1 MKTLIQTP
9 TNDLKNSIEFYSKL
23 KFNIISDKDPVLV
36 SDGKAFIQINPDR
49 YARAGIKL
57 FRSEWKEA
65 VNELSKLAKVVK
77 TNDGFLLTDTSGMWI
92 YLIETDTSF
101 DLQISETSDSVLG
114 NYMGIGLET
123 PEAEKSKEIWSILGF
138 ERNDPKWPSF
148 TNIDQV
154 TITLYE
160 PNSCPHLFFNPSLTY
175 FNGPENLKVIDY
187 IRQQNIPIAEE
198 ITYFNPNNEVDNII
212 IRDPGGLGFF
222 LFND

>member
-57 FRSEWKEA
+57 FNSNWEET
-65 VNELSKLAKVVK
+65 VNKLQQLATVVK
-77 TNDGFLLTDTSGMWI
+77 ISEGYLLTDTSGMWI
-92 YLIETDTSF
+92 YLIETDEQF
-101 DLQISETSDSVLG
+101 ELQMSDSSHSALG

-123 PEAEKSKEIWSILGF
+123 PEVEKSKEIWTILGF
-138 ERNDPKWPSF
+138 ERNDPKWPSY
-148 TNIDQV
+148 TNKDQV
-154 TITLYE
+154 TVTFYE

-175 FNGPENLKVIDY
+175 FNGSDNPQVIEY
-187 IRQQNIPIAEE
+187 IRNQNIPIAEE

-222 LFND
+222 IFND

>member
-1 MKTLIQTP
+1 MRTLIQTP
-9 TNDLKNSIEFYSKL
+9 TNNLSNSIEFYSKL

-57 FRSEWKEA
+57 FRPDWEETVKKLSE
-65 VNELSKLAKVVK
+65 LANVVK
-77 TNDGFLLTDTSGMWI
+77 TGDGYLLTDTSGMWI
-92 YLIETDTSF
+92 YLIETEDQF
-101 DLQISETSDSVLG
+101 ELQVSDSSNSALG

-123 PEAEKSKEIWSILGF
+123 PEVEKSKEIWTILGF
-138 ERNDPKWPSF
+138 ERNDPKWPSY
-148 TNIDQV
+148 TNEDQL
-154 TITLYE
+154 TITFYE

-175 FNGPENLKVIDY
+175 FNGAENLKVIEY
-187 IRQQNIPIAEE
+187 IRKQNIPIAEE

-222 LFND
+222 IFND